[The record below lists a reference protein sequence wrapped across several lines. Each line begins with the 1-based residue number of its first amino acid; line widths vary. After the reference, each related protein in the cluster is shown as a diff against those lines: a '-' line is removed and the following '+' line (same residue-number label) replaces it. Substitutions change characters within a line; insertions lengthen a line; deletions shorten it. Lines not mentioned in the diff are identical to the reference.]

1 MRFKIDENLPID
13 KRRSIVMFNF
23 RMTAVASL
31 LFPIAFLVCTS
42 TPVKAAS
49 VVLVEKGSCQ
59 TAIFVAAETMDAKD
73 HARLR
78 DAVLDLAYYLGKM
91 SGAAVPVYARVP
103 NAEEK
108 VIPILI
114 GGLAD
119 AKFGPFTNKTDFRQS
134 FRVVVSP
141 QGVGL
146 QGETDECISYAIYE
160 LLDELGCRWFTPGEL
175 GECIPRLASITLAER
190 DATLSPSTASRN
202 IWYADDAFR
211 RRNRLGGFA
220 YSAGHALEGY
230 VTKEQLEQHPEW
242 NAEIG
247 GKRELHRCDVGHRL
261 CWANPEVSAA
271 VADTVIAMLD
281 KEPAKTCISIS
292 PGDGFDFC
300 ECAKCKALDTGDWDV
315 SMNCVSI
322 TDRYINFCNRI
333 AERVVQKHPEAK
345 LGFLAYVQFTRP
357 PKREKL
363 HPALIPQ
370 LAPIS
375 YCRAHTVNDPNC
387 PSRAT
392 LREILQGW
400 GKAAK
405 NIAMYEYAYH
415 LAEVAAPFPMIARN
429 VEELPLQYANGVTM
443 WTPETLPTFESGLP
457 GLYLGIRM
465 SWNSKADPKAILEE
479 FYTAFYGAAGRA
491 MKDYWQAIDDCWTK
505 GPEHAGAG
513 FGYMR
518 RFTPERLAEARRL
531 MDNAVSA
538 CGTAV
543 EYRRVRLAETSLS
556 QLERFMKMRRSYF
569 QGDFAELESDSR
581 RWTVL
586 QQALA
591 EEFSS
596 NYAFAKTYWA
606 SQTVGVYFG
615 SQFFFATYADA
626 SRIAR
631 DFKVLTP
638 VLNRWHFAA
647 DREKKGETLGW
658 QQPDFDDKPWSTTDV
673 AMDTWAALNLC
684 DYYGTVWYRGRMDV
698 PAIPEG
704 KKVFLWVGATDG
716 NCKLFVNGRHV
727 AYRNEKGEEKPEA
740 EGYCTPFS
748 FEITAA
754 VKPGGSNQITIVGT
768 RNSMNEF
775 GTGGLLGPIVLYH
788 EK

>member
-1 MRFKIDENLPID
+1 MFKTRLAAVIWLL
-13 KRRSIVMFNF
+13 S
-23 RMTAVASL
+23 AVAV
-31 LFPIAFLVCTS
+31 PDCTE
-42 TPVKAAS
+42 TPVQAAS
-49 VVLVEKGSCQ
+49 VALIDKGNCQ
-59 TAIFVAAETMDAKD
+59 TAIFVAAEAMDPKD
-73 HARLR
+73 HSRLR
-78 DAVLDLAYYLGKM
+78 DSVLDLAHYLGRM
-91 SGAAVPVYARVP
+91 SGAAVPVHTRVP
-103 NAEEK
+103 GAEEK

-134 FRVVVSP
+134 FRVVVSQ
-141 QGVGL
+141 QGIGL
-146 QGETDECISYAIYE
+146 QGESDEGITYAIYE
-160 LLDELGCRWFTPGEL
+160 LLDELGCRWFMPGEI
-175 GECIPRLASITLAER
+175 GECVPRLGSVTFAER
-190 DATLSPSTASRN
+190 DATMSPSTASRN

-230 VTKEQLEQHPEW
+230 ITKEQLEQHPDW

-247 GKRELHRCDVGHRL
+247 GKRSLHRCDVGHRL

-281 KEPAKTCISIS
+281 KEPAKSCISIS

-300 ECAKCKALDTGDWDV
+300 ECAKCKALDTGEWDA

-333 AERVVQKHPEAK
+333 AERVVQKHPDAR
-345 LGFLAYVQFTRP
+345 LGFLAYVQFTLP

-375 YCRAHTVNDPNC
+375 YCRAHTVNNPNC
-387 PSRAT
+387 PSRGT
-392 LREILQGW
+392 LREILKGW
-400 GKAAK
+400 GEAAK
-405 NIAMYEYAYH
+405 DLAMYEYAYH

-443 WTPETLPTFESGLP
+443 WTPETLPTFEAGLP

-465 SWNSKADPKAILEE
+465 SWNSKADPRAILDEL
-479 FYTAFYGAAGRA
+479 YSSFYGAAGRA
-491 MKDYWQAIDDCWTK
+491 MRDYWQSIDDCWTK
-505 GPEHAGAG
+505 GSEHAGSG

-518 RFTPERLAEARRL
+518 RFSPERLAEARRL
-531 MDNAVSA
+531 MDIAANA
-538 CGTAV
+538 CGTAM

-556 QLERFMKMRRSYF
+556 QLERFMKMRRNYF

-591 EEFSS
+591 EEFAP
-596 NYAFAKTYWA
+596 NYAFARTYWA

-615 SQFFFATYADA
+615 SQFFFASYADA

-638 VLNRWHFAA
+638 VLNRWSFAA
-647 DREKKGETLGW
+647 DKEKQGETLGW
-658 QQPDFDDKPWSTTDV
+658 QQPDFDDKQWSTTDV

-684 DYYGTVWYRGRMDV
+684 DYYGPVWYRCRMEV

-704 KKVFLWVGATDG
+704 KKVHLWVGATDG
-716 NCKLFVNGRHV
+716 SCKLFVNGRQV

-748 FEITAA
+748 FDITAA
-754 VKPGGSNQITIVGT
+754 VKPGGSNQVTIVGT
-768 RNSMNEF
+768 RISMNEF

>member
-518 RFTPERLAEARRL
+518 RFTPEQLAEARRL

-591 EEFSS
+591 EEFSP

-631 DFKVLTP
+631 DFKMLSP
-638 VLNRWHFAA
+638 VMNRWRFAA